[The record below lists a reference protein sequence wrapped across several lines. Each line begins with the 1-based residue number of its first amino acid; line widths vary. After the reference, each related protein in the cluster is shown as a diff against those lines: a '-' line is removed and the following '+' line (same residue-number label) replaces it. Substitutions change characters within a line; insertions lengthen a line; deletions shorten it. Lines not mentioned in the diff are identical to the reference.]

1 MMMYRLEM
9 FFWGCVMILLVVFA
23 IPSCSDS
30 INDEENQFQSLVATA
45 AERAVPKMSY
55 NARAV
60 KLLQDLPM
68 EKLFRN
74 HKLSRY
80 LCSTFVKWN
89 GW

>member
-1 MMMYRLEM
+1 M
-9 FFWGCVMILLVVFA
+9 FFWACVMILLVMFA

-45 AERAVPKMSY
+45 ERAVPKMSY

-68 EKLFRN
+68 
-74 HKLSRY
+74 
-80 LCSTFVKWN
+80 
-89 GW
+89 